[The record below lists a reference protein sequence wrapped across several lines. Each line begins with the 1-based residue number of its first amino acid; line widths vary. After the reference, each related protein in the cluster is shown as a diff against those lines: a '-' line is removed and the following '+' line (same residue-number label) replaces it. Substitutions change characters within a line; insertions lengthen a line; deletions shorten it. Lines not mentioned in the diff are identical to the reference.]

1 MLFQQLLIDLF
12 KFLAP
17 FLRNAELAKQTHLLY
32 KVTRNNTLWGHLFFR
47 FASRPSFESH
57 VTQLSSRLKRYV
69 VTQTAPRMMSI
80 FFVCYHEVEGT
91 GKEENPLSFL
101 TTTDDIWIKRKSKYW
116 FWPFFRAHCGYCL
129 FYSTTSQNSFAITT
143 SVSVTSS
150 LQTASK
156 WGIWS
161 WAPSRAT
168 CGFQTPSR
176 LTWRYGC

>member
-32 KVTRNNTLWGHLFFR
+32 KVTKNNTLWGHLIFS
-47 FASRPSFESH
+47 FALHPSFESH
-57 VTQLSSRLKRYV
+57 VTQLSSRLKHYV
-69 VTQTAPRMMSI
+69 VTQIAPRMMSI
-80 FFVCYHEVEGT
+80 FLFVITKKKSSPHFNYHGRYLNLE
-91 GKEENPLSFL
+91 
-101 TTTDDIWIKRKSKYW
+101 KSKYW
-116 FWPFFRAHCGYCL
+116 FWPFFRARCEYCL
-129 FYSTTSQNSFAITT
+129 YYSTTSQNSFVITT

-168 CGFQTPSR
+168 CDFQTPSR
-176 LTWRYGC
+176 LTWRYGS

>member
-32 KVTRNNTLWGHLFFR
+32 KVTRNNILWGHSISD
-47 FASRPSFESH
+47 FASHPSFESH
-57 VTQLSSRLKRYV
+57 VTQLSSRLNPNSPAYDV
-69 VTQTAPRMMSI
+69 N

-91 GKEENPLSFL
+91 KKNLNHHGRCLNWEKKQVLIL
-101 TTTDDIWIKRKSKYW
+101 TI
-116 FWPFFRAHCGYCL
+116 FRAHCGYCL
-129 FYSTTSQNSFAITT
+129 FYSTTSQNSFVITT
-143 SVSVTSS
+143 SVFVTSS
-150 LQTASK
+150 LQTAFK

>member
-32 KVTRNNTLWGHLFFR
+32 KVTRNNTLWGHLIFS
-47 FASRPSFESH
+47 FASHPSFESH
-57 VTQLSSRLKRYV
+57 VTQLSSRLKCYV
-69 VTQTAPRMMSI
+69 VTQTVPRMMSI
-80 FFVCYHEVEGT
+80 FCLLSQRR
-91 GKEENPLSFL
+91 NPLSFL
-101 TTTDDIWIKRKSKYW
+101 TTTDDIWIKRKSKCW
-116 FWPFFRAHCGYCL
+116 CWPFFRAHCGYCL
-129 FYSTTSQNSFAITT
+129 FYSTTSQNSCVITT

-168 CGFQTPSR
+168 CGFQTLSR
-176 LTWRYGC
+176 LTWRYGS

>member
-32 KVTRNNTLWGHLFFR
+32 KVTRNNILWGHSISD
-47 FASRPSFESH
+47 FASHPSFESH
-57 VTQLSSRLKRYV
+57 VTQLSSRLNPNSPAYDV
-69 VTQTAPRMMSI
+69 NFS
-80 FFVCYHEVEGT
+80 FVIT
-91 GKEENPLSFL
+91 KWKAQRRIL
-101 TTTDDIWIKRKSKYW
+101 TTTDDVWIERKSKYW

-129 FYSTTSQNSFAITT
+129 FYSTTSQNSFVITT
-143 SVSVTSS
+143 SVFVTSS
-150 LQTASK
+150 LQTAFK